1 MIRYLGI
8 RDLAIVDALDIEFE
22 HGFNVLTGETGAGK
36 SIIIGALG
44 LLVGERGSGDLV
56 RTGTTRALVQAVFED
71 EEATETIVRREIPA
85 RGRGRIFLNDA
96 LSTAAALRALAG
108 RLVDIHGQHE
118 HQALL
123 DPRSHSGLLDAYV
136 GLESAAAEVAAAHAR
151 WQDAK
156 ARVEA
161 ERVDAGE
168 LAARVEFLE
177 FQLGEIDRVAPRSGE
192 DELLRNERS
201 RLANADRLKTLA
213 GGAYATLYERDDS
226 VMSSLGAVW
235 RQLDELAALDS
246 ALTEQAAAR
255 DAVVPLLEDL
265 AHTLRSYAAAVEVSP
280 DKLADVEARLADIE
294 RLVRKYGG
302 SLDAVLERRRTMA
315 AEVEDLADGGKR
327 RTALEADAVKARE
340 AYLAAARALSVRRV
354 EGARQLAPA
363 LGAELR
369 HLAMPDGHVAVR
381 VDTDLPEGRWSSRG
395 TDRVELFLSANP
407 GEDARPLS
415 RVASGGELSRVML
428 ALKTLATTDAAG
440 KTLVFDEIDAGI
452 GGRAAD
458 RVGERLRALGAR
470 YQVLCVTHAPQ
481 LAAHA
486 TAHFRVSKRV
496 DGGRTRTVV
505 ERLTQAERV
514 AELARLMTGSDSSTA
529 LASAAELLEAGRTP
543 AVAVPASGAGGG
555 E

>member
-1 MIRYLGI
+1 MR
-8 RDLAIVDALDIEFE
+8 
-22 HGFNVLTGETGAGK
+22 
-36 SIIIGALG
+36 
-44 LLVGERGSGDLV
+44 
-56 RTGTTRALVQAVFED
+56 
-71 EEATETIVRREIPA
+71 
-85 RGRGRIFLNDA
+85 
-96 LSTAAALRALAG
+96 
-108 RLVDIHGQHE
+108 
-118 HQALL
+118 
-123 DPRSHSGLLDAYV
+123 
-136 GLESAAAEVAAAHAR
+136 R

-177 FQLGEIDRVAPRSGE
+177 FQLGEIDRVAPLSGE

-354 EGARQLAPA
+354 EGGATARP
-363 LGAELR
+363 GAR
-369 HLAMPDGHVAVR
+369 
-381 VDTDLPEGRWSSRG
+381 S
-395 TDRVELFLSANP
+395 RVEAP
-407 GEDARPLS
+407 GDA
-415 RVASGGELSRVML
+415 
-428 ALKTLATTDAAG
+428 
-440 KTLVFDEIDAGI
+440 
-452 GGRAAD
+452 
-458 RVGERLRALGAR
+458 
-470 YQVLCVTHAPQ
+470 
-481 LAAHA
+481 
-486 TAHFRVSKRV
+486 
-496 DGGRTRTVV
+496 
-505 ERLTQAERV
+505 
-514 AELARLMTGSDSSTA
+514 
-529 LASAAELLEAGRTP
+529 
-543 AVAVPASGAGGG
+543 
-555 E
+555 